1 VTTCATCGSPNEA
14 EAVFCGT
21 CGALLATPE
30 VLDETAPVVVPSLP
44 DRAPDPTPVPDA
56 PLPDAPLPDP
66 PLPDP
71 TPIQTF
77 PITKSAV
84 TPEGI
89 TCPACGTSNPIGRAV
104 CIKCAT
110 ELNPAAP
117 VKPPRI
123 NRRFLAGFLFSAVLG
138 TAVVV
143 GGAMVLTRFSAAS
156 AAEATPPPPVAV
168 TDQSG
173 VETEVGLEPGTDPK
187 PLEQLP
193 VEASVQLASYDEAA
207 QETPTPDAPVRA
219 RWWNDAV
226 PRIPAISQFDGG
238 PLEGV
243 NCVMASGAMLA
254 RLAYGIVTTGSQL
267 RALSRDPEGPT
278 SFQDLQNAMY
288 AGWGVKFSMG
298 AASALQ
304 FRALLYAGAGAE
316 IVVDYGAIPASV
328 RLSPNFTG
336 NHAIYIDAFRPAGVE
351 GSTEDAYYVMDPI
364 GHTWAGY
371 KGEWWSA
378 EMVERAAGSFGRGR
392 IVAAWA
398 FAGDKVPFVH
408 PVLPRSAYPPN
419 TPDASPGPSES
430 AGAGGTLE
438 PGTSIDPGRSIDPGS
453 SSVPG
458 SSSGP
463 IGPGGG
469 GLIDH
474 MPFDDLPLDID
485 TSVGTE
491 PPDAPKFPGIDFFT
505 DRYQLDSKLTSTRC
519 TVQPL
524 PADCPIGIIGIL
536 GTKSLTGTT
545 DAIKLLYAD
554 TIGPGTYQIIFESP
568 PDGDSELLLWDTK
581 SGGTLEGA
589 RVESGLLDGTSVSI
603 ATVTLDP
610 TLDYSFV
617 ATSTTDGIRS
627 VSDIGSLLVK
637 S

>member
-1 VTTCATCGSPNEA
+1 VPDQPPA
-14 EAVFCGT
+14 
-21 CGALLATPE
+21 PE
-30 VLDETAPVVVPSLP
+30 PPPAPIPTAPLT
-44 DRAPDPTPVPDA
+44 RQAAAPD
-56 PLPDAPLPDP
+56 
-66 PLPDP
+66 
-71 TPIQTF
+71 
-77 PITKSAV
+77 
-84 TPEGI
+84 GI
-89 TCPACGTSNPIGRAV
+89 TCPTCGTVNPPGREF
-104 CIKCAT
+104 CLKCAT
-110 ELNPAAP
+110 ELNPAPA
-117 VKPPRI
+117 VKPPLV

-138 TAVVV
+138 TAVVI

-156 AAEATPPPPVAV
+156 AAQPTPPPAVAV
-168 TDQSG
+168 TNESG
-173 VETEVGLEPGTDPK
+173 VEVEVALQPGKDPK

-193 VEASVQLASYDEAA
+193 VEASVQLASYDEAV

-219 RWWNDAV
+219 RWWSDSV

-298 AASALQ
+298 AASPLQ

-351 GSTEDAYYVMDPI
+351 GATEDAYWVMDPI

-371 KGEWWSA
+371 MGEWWSA

-392 IVAAWA
+392 IIAAWA
-398 FAGDKVPFVH
+398 FAGGKVPFVH

-419 TPDASPGPSES
+419 TPGTPGETLGPSATLGPGES
-430 AGAGGTLE
+430 AA
-438 PGTSIDPGRSIDPGS
+438 PGTSGAPGS
-453 SSVPG
+453 T
-458 SSSGP
+458 SGP
-463 IGPGGG
+463 IGPG

-474 MPFDDLPLDID
+474 MPFNDLPLDVD

-505 DRYQLDSKLTSTRC
+505 DRYQIDSKLSAAKC

-524 PADCPIGIIGIL
+524 PLYCPTGIIGIL
-536 GTKSLTGTT
+536 GTKDLSGTA
-545 DAIKLLYAD
+545 DPIKLLYAD
-554 TIGPGTYQIIFESP
+554 TIGPGMYQIIFESP
-568 PDGDSELLLWDTK
+568 PGGSSELLLWDSR
-581 SGGTLEGA
+581 SGGTLEA
-589 RVESGLLDGTSVSI
+589 AKVESGLLDGASVSI